1 MIHQVP
7 GHSPEAPDAIR
18 AIKAKYRKL
27 YNYKLF
33 VGKIDP
39 PSVKIIYT
47 SCPFQLILFLPFA

>member
-39 PSVKIIYT
+39 PSVFYLSPK
-47 SCPFQLILFLPFA
+47 